1 MNNMIQM
8 SYQSLQ
14 YLLTGDL
21 DDACRAIA
29 LHTQGIPLTE
39 WLRTHHPT
47 NVESIR
53 RCQLLLEA
61 APEVQANFGT
71 MTDVSPAWA
80 AIVKAWPEISA
91 TMDNE
96 CPNWRRTLWNDGA
109 WQGQETVTIL
119 QNALRLQAAQ

>member
-1 MNNMIQM
+1 MQNQINI
-8 SYQSLQ
+8 SKKALQ

-39 WLRTHHPT
+39 WLSTHHPT

-53 RCQLLLEA
+53 RCRLLLEA
-61 APEVQANFGT
+61 VPEAQASFGT
-71 MTDVSPAWA
+71 MAEVSPAWA
-80 AIVKAWPEISA
+80 AIVKAWPEIFAS
-91 TMDNE
+91 MDNE

-109 WQGQETVTIL
+109 WQGQETVAIL
-119 QNALRLQAAQ
+119 QNTLRQQGA